1 MMRPV
6 ALTVMIVIMLTI
18 MFLIKNMATLH
29 ILGMAQFLSFLFR
42 HNTIRL
48 GLAFHVGNMLLATF
62 QSLILFLRQRAT
74 SCPLLNACLL
84 LHFALVD
91 LRRIGLGKCGLGKS
105 RKWQHDAK
113 CSKSLGG
120 LHGFLRL
127 AFCFDAAIKKQKTV
141 KISRPNASLCK
152 RLFPPRINQADR

>member
-1 MMRPV
+1 
-6 ALTVMIVIMLTI
+6 MLTI

-74 SCPLLNACLL
+74 SCPLLSAVWAKAASGNMMQSAAKVLVACMVFSVWRFVSMPPL
-84 LHFALVD
+84 
-91 LRRIGLGKCGLGKS
+91 KS
-105 RKWQHDAK
+105 
-113 CSKSLGG
+113 
-120 LHGFLRL
+120 
-127 AFCFDAAIKKQKTV
+127 KK
-141 KISRPNASLCK
+141 R
-152 RLFPPRINQADR
+152 